1 MVSDTAEGKGGRE
14 TPTRLDPEPFEQ
26 GSVKDSAKD
35 DQGGATG
42 GGKLSGFAGEGL
54 RGPTAPGSNQK
65 MPRLAEQQAKIRQQ
79 AEALALQ
86 LRRYHLS
93 SGALE
98 TSVNAM
104 NQLEQ
109 TARKNDGLGVRRAF
123 NQAVSALGEAKK
135 TVDQQVTVRREQD
148 KLPPWMR
155 AEIRTGVQDGIP
167 KGYEQ
172 MAGEYFRA
180 LAEGKMQ

>member
-1 MVSDTAEGKGGRE
+1 MVSDTAEGKGGQE

-26 GSVKDSAKD
+26 GSVKDSDKS

-54 RGPTAPGSNQK
+54 RGPTPPPSSQP
-65 MPRLAEQQAKIRQQ
+65 MPRLADQQAKIRQQ

-98 TSVNAM
+98 TSANAM
-104 NQLEQ
+104 SRLEAD
-109 TARKNDGLGVRRAF
+109 ARKNDGLGVRRAF
-123 NQAVSALGEAKK
+123 NEAVNALGEAK
-135 TVDQQVTVRREQD
+135 TSVDQQVTVRREQD
-148 KLPPWMR
+148 KLPSWMR
-155 AEIRTGVQDGIP
+155 EEIRTGVEDGIP
-167 KGYEQ
+167 KGYEE
-172 MAGEYFRA
+172 MASEYFRA
-180 LAEGKMQ
+180 LAEGGTK